1 MANLIEE
8 ARAWVAGDPDPST
21 RSELESVIARG
32 DSAELES
39 RMGPSL
45 EFGTAGI
52 RGEVGA
58 GPGRMNRAVVIR
70 TTHGLARHLQAKGG
84 DGSPGRVVVGF
95 DARPDSRRFAEDTA
109 GVLAAAGIPVLYFP
123 SITPTPL
130 VAYAAKHLSA
140 AAAVVVTASHNPPAD
155 NGYKVYGSEASQ
167 IVSPMDHEIQEQIEA
182 APDATDVPRI
192 EDVFSIAH
200 PMVATVPDDILDC
213 YWDEISA
220 TRSRQEGSDL
230 AVIYTPM
237 HGVGRDT
244 VFEVMR
250 RAGHTGLTAV
260 PEQAEPDG
268 TFPTVAFP
276 NPEEPG
282 ALDLAIALGGE
293 RDADL
298 VLANDPDADRLA
310 VVVPVAGEWRALTGN
325 EIGILL
331 GDYLLRNDSAPQ
343 SAIVASSI
351 VSSPML
357 TTVAS
362 SYGARHEQTLTG
374 FKWIVKAGLSLE
386 VETGGRFIFGYE
398 EALGYTV
405 GSTVRDKD
413 GISAAVLFT
422 DLVADLRDSGGGIMD
437 RLHELWRAHGLWVS
451 AQTSITAAGPG
462 GVDVL
467 RAAVSRLGDEPPSTV
482 SGIAVTGVTDYRRGV
497 AERRVWLGEQALVE
511 LTLGDQGRLLVRP
524 SGTEP
529 KLKVYVDLR
538 GDVGADPDEGHTA
551 LKTRA
556 VALGREL
563 AGSLGL

>member
-1 MANLIEE
+1 
-8 ARAWVAGDPDPST
+8 
-21 RSELESVIARG
+21 
-32 DSAELES
+32 
-39 RMGPSL
+39 
-45 EFGTAGI
+45 
-52 RGEVGA
+52 
-58 GPGRMNRAVVIR
+58 
-70 TTHGLARHLQAKGG
+70 
-84 DGSPGRVVVGF
+84 
-95 DARPDSRRFAEDTA
+95 
-109 GVLAAAGIPVLYFP
+109 
-123 SITPTPL
+123 
-130 VAYAAKHLSA
+130 
-140 AAAVVVTASHNPPAD
+140 
-155 NGYKVYGSEASQ
+155 
-167 IVSPMDHEIQEQIEA
+167 
-182 APDATDVPRI
+182 
-192 EDVFSIAH
+192 
-200 PMVATVPDDILDC
+200 
-213 YWDEISA
+213 
-220 TRSRQEGSDL
+220 
-230 AVIYTPM
+230 
-237 HGVGRDT
+237 
-244 VFEVMR
+244 MR

-362 SYGARHEQTLTG
+362 SYGARHERTLTG
-374 FKWIVKAGLSLE
+374 FKWIVKAGRSLE

-451 AQTSITAAGPG
+451 AQTSITAAGPED
-462 GVDVL
+462 VDVL
-467 RAAVSRLGDEPPSTV
+467 RAAVSRLGNEPPSTV